1 MVPGVRRRT
10 LSVNE
15 NVMQC
20 QVEFAPNTPTAVHSH
35 PHEQL
40 IYVAAGEVIVTYDGK
55 DITLSAGE
63 SIAIPSNLP
72 HGARSTGKGATL
84 IDTFTPL
91 REDFLAKD
99 REAGAR

>member
-10 LSVNE
+10 LSVANH
-15 NVMQC
+15 VMQC
-20 QVEFAPNTPTAVHSH
+20 QVEFAPNTPTSVHAH

-40 IYVAAGEVIVTYDGK
+40 IYVAAGEVVLTYDGR
-55 DITLSAGE
+55 DIILSAGQ

-72 HGARSTGKGATL
+72 HGARSTDKGATL

-99 REAGAR
+99 REAIGQ